1 MSDDGRE
8 REVTDAAMNEEPRD
22 AGRREAPP
30 AQVKCFV
37 GGISW
42 HLDDVKLKEG
52 EGWARS
58 RPCRCHALSVYAW
71 GCQGGSTLTPGTHP
85 AHPLQPLPSST
96 PLRRW

>member
-52 EGWARS
+52 EGGARS
-58 RPCRCHALSVYAW
+58 RAMPSHALWLAW
-71 GCQGGSTLTPGTHP
+71 CCQDAQT
-85 AHPLQPLPSST
+85 
-96 PLRRW
+96 